1 MRLQAQP
8 INVVSIL
15 GSDYSIKAPAGQE
28 ETLAQAVRMLNSAL
42 SETKRQYPTLIGD
55 KLLVLA
61 ALNLCSRQVELQ
73 RNTSRPSSVPRRR
86 STPRWTPLSRLSL
99 SPDIFGVAV
108 RPHCSRSLD

>member
-28 ETLAQAVRMLNSAL
+28 ETLAQAVRMLNTAL

-61 ALNLCSRQVELQ
+61 ALNLCSKQVELQ
-73 RNTSRPSSVPRRR
+73 KEHQQTLERTQAQIDATVDAIVKTIAES
-86 STPRWTPLSRLSL
+86 
-99 SPDIFGVAV
+99 
-108 RPHCSRSLD
+108 